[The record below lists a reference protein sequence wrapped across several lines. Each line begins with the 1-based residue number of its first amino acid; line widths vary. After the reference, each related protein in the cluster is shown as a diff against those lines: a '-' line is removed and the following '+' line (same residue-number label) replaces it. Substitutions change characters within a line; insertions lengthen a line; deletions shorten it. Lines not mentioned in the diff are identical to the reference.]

1 MTTAK
6 RQDLEMCVERY
17 RLHSMPHAQCH
28 IRIERSKNSV
38 SVELISYNT
47 SVCFIELD
55 ENDLILYCSGTYSNT
70 TARHINRFTR
80 EFLKRSYYFECKD
93 ALIKDVGS
101 ARFPGFVP
109 VVSFTESDHE
119 YNEFHTQMER
129 YENNN
134 FFDWN
139 VRKYYGSY

>member
-1 MTTAK
+1 MNETF
-6 RQDLEMCVERY
+6 
-17 RLHSMPHAQCH
+17 RLHSMPHARCH
-28 IRIERSKNSV
+28 ILISHDSDG
-38 SVELISYNT
+38 VEVDLISYKT
-47 SVCFIELD
+47 WVCALRYD
-55 ENDLILYCSGTYSNT
+55 EFGLNLYCSGRYSNT

-109 VVSFTESDHE
+109 VVSFTESSPE
-119 YNEFHTQMER
+119 YNQFHKQIER
-129 YENNN
+129 YEYND

-139 VRKYYGSY
+139 VKRYNGWY